1 MSLVRFANILKA
13 FRAGGEPTPEE
24 KQALFRELVLM
35 TLARATSADYN
46 IKRVEV
52 ETVQRI
58 VKEVT
63 DVDVSADDVN
73 IAANS
78 HMFEKEPLESYL
90 SGVGRKID
98 ARQRAIILKSLAD
111 VIRSDEQTNL
121 SESKYFDMVARA
133 LDATPSEIAGFVP
146 KES

>member
-1 MSLVRFANILKA
+1 MSLVRFENILKA

-24 KQALFRELVLM
+24 KEGLFREVVLM

-46 IKRVEV
+46 IERVEV

-73 IAANS
+73 VAANS
-78 HMFEKEPLESYL
+78 HMFEREPLESYL

-98 ARQRAIILKSLAD
+98 ASQRAMIMRCLAD
-111 VIRSDEQTNL
+111 VIRSDQKTNL
-121 SESKYFDMVARA
+121 SEAKYFDMVARA

-146 KES
+146 E

>member
-1 MSLVRFANILKA
+1 
-13 FRAGGEPTPEE
+13 
-24 KQALFRELVLM
+24 M

-111 VIRSDEQTNL
+111 VIRSDERTNL
-121 SESKYFDMVARA
+121 SESRYFDMVARA

>member
-1 MSLVRFANILKA
+1 MSLARFANILKA

-98 ARQRAIILKSLAD
+98 ARQRAIILQSLAD

-121 SESKYFDMVARA
+121 SESRYFDMVARA